1 LWPSKIGTRRGD
13 VIKDAPLQ
21 KTLPTQ
27 PASRP
32 CCEALVANDM
42 EYRQSGPLQ
51 VTRPARAESTGRK
64 GWSLALARLSVPLMM
79 MRALE
84 VTLR

>member
-1 LWPSKIGTRRGD
+1 
-13 VIKDAPLQ
+13 
-21 KTLPTQ
+21 
-27 PASRP
+27 
-32 CCEALVANDM
+32 M